1 MRTTVEI
8 PDQLRAALLA
18 ISAKRGLRGF
28 SKIIEEALE
37 QYVQSMAS
45 RDRDLAGLLKL
56 KGTWSD
62 EEAQDARKSIQ
73 EVRRN
78 WKRLSRTNKPD

>member
-8 PDQLRAALLA
+8 PDRLRAALLA
-18 ISAKRGLRGF
+18 ISAKRGQRGF
-28 SKIIEEALE
+28 SKIIQEALE
-37 QYVQSMAS
+37 QYVESIAS
-45 RDRDLAGLLKL
+45 RDSDLANLLKL

-62 EEAQDARKSIQ
+62 EDAQDARKAIQ

-78 WKRLSRTNKPD
+78 WKRPS